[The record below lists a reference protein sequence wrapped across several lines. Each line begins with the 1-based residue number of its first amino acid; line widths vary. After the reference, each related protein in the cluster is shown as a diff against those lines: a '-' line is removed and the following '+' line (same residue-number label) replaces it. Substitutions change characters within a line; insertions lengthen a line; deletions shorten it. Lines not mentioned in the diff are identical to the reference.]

1 MTREDADDGQAGTTP
16 MTSHDGPSA
25 GQPLAARRRPQA
37 VSGGAVAL
45 AIFGAV
51 LIAGIWLDIAV
62 RVRTERAEAIATE
75 TSKNNNLALALE
87 VQTNQRIR
95 SIDQFLVLMRH
106 QYETPPPRVP
116 FAVLVAP
123 ALASEAG
130 ITLIAALD
138 ERGDVIEAYTDYAP
152 TNATDRPMF
161 QFHRQNR
168 SRDLLVSPPV
178 LGRIS
183 GKWVITLTRRV
194 NKSDGS
200 FGGLVVIS
208 VEPSYLMALFEKTAL
223 GPQDVVSQVLETGVT
238 LARRRGDTTSFGED
252 IAGSQLMQEYARQPI
267 GSYVGPGGVD
277 GHVRVFSYRKLAD
290 YPVIATVGTSEAAAL
305 TPATARA
312 RSYRLL
318 ATLLSVAIGVVCAS
332 GMVLLARQ
340 QRVNRRLLEQA
351 WLLDEAQDAIVVSDL
366 DRRIT
371 YWNRSAERLYG
382 WPAREVA
389 GRAVTDLLYAAD
401 RSGVDA
407 ALAAVEQHGA
417 WLGELQPV
425 ARDGRRVVAQ
435 SRWTLVRDADGAPLS
450 ILTIDTDMTE
460 RRQLEQQFY
469 RAQRLE
475 SIGTLAGGIAHD
487 LNNVLTPIMLAN
499 EILRAQATDDDTRYL
514 LGQIGDS
521 ARRGAEMVGQVLSF
535 ARGQEGRR
543 GEVQVQALVDGVAR
557 IARDTLPKN
566 IEVLTRVAP
575 AVPALVG
582 DATQFQQVLLNL
594 CVNARDAMPD
604 GGRLAISAD
613 SMALPALGEPL
624 LGDMAAGTYV
634 VLQVEDTGEG
644 IPQDAL
650 ERIFDPFF
658 TTKAPGKGTGLG
670 LSTSLTIVRKHGGQ
684 IRVYSEPGRGTRFR
698 VYLPAPGSTPT
709 AAAPAI
715 EQPLPRGHGETVL
728 VVDDEPE
735 IRTLTRH
742 VLDTAG
748 YRVLVAVNGADAL
761 AQYEQHRS
769 EIAVVVTD
777 MMMPVLGG
785 DELLRALQQLN
796 PAVRVIAV
804 SGISANEAV
813 ARAAGP
819 EGTTFLAKPFTAA
832 ALLQALHEVLAPTRP

>member
-1 MTREDADDGQAGTTP
+1 MTG
-16 MTSHDGPSA
+16 HDGPSS
-25 GQPLAARRRPQA
+25 GRPLSARRRPPS
-37 VSGGAVAL
+37 VSGGAAAL

-51 LIAGIWLDIAV
+51 LIAGVWLDIAA
-62 RVRTERAEAIATE
+62 RVRSERAEAIAVE
-75 TSKNNNLALALE
+75 TIKNTNLALALE

-95 SIDQFLVLMRH
+95 SIDQFLLLMCH
-106 QYETPPPRVP
+106 QYEQPPPRVP
-116 FAVLVAP
+116 LSALVAP
-123 ALASEAG
+123 AFPDSTG
-130 ITLIAALD
+130 ITLIAALN
-138 ERGDVIEAYTDYAP
+138 EHGDVVEALTDYAP
-152 TNATDRPMF
+152 ANATDRPMF
-161 QFHRQNR
+161 QFHLGND
-168 SRDLLVSPPV
+168 SRDLHIAAPV
-178 LGRIS
+178 FGGIS

-194 NKSDGS
+194 NKPDGA
-200 FGGLVVIS
+200 FGGLVVFS
-208 VEPSYLMALFEKTAL
+208 VEPSYLTVLFDKTTL
-223 GPQDVVSQVLETGVT
+223 GSQDVVSQVLDTGIT
-238 LARRRGDTTSFGED
+238 LARRHGDSTSFGED
-252 IAGSQLMQEYARQPI
+252 ISDSQLMREFARQPVGTYI
-267 GSYVGPGGVD
+267 GPGGVD

-290 YPVIATVGTSEAAAL
+290 YPVIATVGTSEEAVL
-305 TPATARA
+305 TPATERA

-318 ATLLSVAIGVVCAS
+318 ATLLSVGIGTVCGA
-332 GMVLLARQ
+332 GIVLLGRQ

-382 WPAREVA
+382 WPATEVA

-401 RSGVDA
+401 RTGVDV

-435 SRWTLVRDADGAPLS
+435 SRWTLVRDAGGAPLS

-499 EILRAQATDDDTRYL
+499 EILCAQATDDDTRYL

-543 GEVQVQALVDGVAR
+543 GEVPVQPLVDGVAR

-566 IEVLTRVAP
+566 IEILTRVAP
-575 AVPALVG
+575 AVPAVVG

-594 CVNARDAMPD
+594 CVNARDAMPN
-604 GGRLAISAD
+604 GGRLTISAD
-613 SMALPALGEPL
+613 SMALPAPGEPL
-624 LGDMAAGTYV
+624 LGDMAAGTFV

-684 IRVYSEPGRGTRFR
+684 IRVYSELGRGTRFR

-709 AAAPAI
+709 AAAPAV
-715 EQPLPRGHGETVL
+715 ERPLPRGHGETVL
-728 VVDDEPE
+728 VVDDEAE

-748 YRVLVAVNGADAL
+748 YRVLVAINGADAL

-785 DELLRALQQLN
+785 GELLRALQQLN

>member
-1 MTREDADDGQAGTTP
+1 MANVQRD
-16 MTSHDGPSA
+16 
-25 GQPLAARRRPQA
+25 RPQA
-37 VSGGAVAL
+37 GRSGAARLRPAAISAGGLAL
-45 AIFGAV
+45 AAFGAV
-51 LIAGIWLDIAV
+51 LIAGIWLDVVA

-75 TSKNNNLALALE
+75 TIKNTNLALALE

-95 SIDQFLVLMRH
+95 SLDQFLLLMRH
-106 QYETPPPRVP
+106 QYEGPQPRVP
-116 FAVLVAP
+116 FSALVAP
-123 ALASEAG
+123 AFPDTTG
-130 ITLIAALD
+130 ITLMAALN
-138 ERGDVIEAYTDYAP
+138 EHGNVVEALTDYAP

-161 QFHRQNR
+161 QFHRRND
-168 SRDLLVSPPV
+168 SRDLHVGPPV
-178 LGRIS
+178 YGRIS

-194 NKSDGS
+194 NKPDGT
-200 FGGLVVIS
+200 FGGLVLIS

-223 GPQDVVSQVLETGVT
+223 GPQDVVSQVLENGVT
-238 LARRRGDTTSFGED
+238 LARRLGNATSFGED
-252 IAGSQLMQEYARQPI
+252 IGGSQLMREYARQPI

-305 TPATARA
+305 APATGRA

-318 ATLLSVAIGVVCAS
+318 ATLLSLAIGVVCTS
-332 GMVLLARQ
+332 GVVLLARQ

-366 DRRIT
+366 DHRIT

-382 WPAREVA
+382 WPAGEVA
-389 GRAVTDLLYAAD
+389 GRAVADVLYGAD
-401 RSGVDA
+401 RTGVDA

-417 WLGELQPV
+417 WLGELQPM

-499 EILRAQATDDDTRYL
+499 DILRQRASDDDTRYL

-535 ARGQEGRR
+535 ARGQDGRS
-543 GEVQVQALVDGVAR
+543 GEVPVPPLVDGVAR
-557 IARDTLPKN
+557 IVRDSLPKN
-566 IEVLTRVAP
+566 IEIVTRVAP
-575 AVPALVG
+575 AAPAVVG
-582 DATQFQQVLLNL
+582 DATQFEQVLLNL

-604 GGRLAISAD
+604 GGRLTIAAD
-613 SMALPALGEPL
+613 TIALPAQGEPL
-624 LGDMAAGTYV
+624 LGDMAAGSYV

-644 IPQDAL
+644 IPPEAI

-698 VYLPAPGSTPT
+698 VYLPAHGTAAP
-709 AAAPAI
+709 AAAPVV
-715 EQPLPRGHGETVL
+715 EPPLPRGHGETVL

-735 IRTLTRH
+735 IRALTSH
-742 VLDTAG
+742 LLQAAG
-748 YRVLVAVNGADAL
+748 YDVLTAVDGADAL
-761 AQYEQHRS
+761 ARYQQHRAG
-769 EIAVVVTD
+769 IAVVVTD

-785 DELLRALQQLN
+785 DALLRALRQID

-819 EGTTFLAKPFTAA
+819 ETIMFLAKPFTAA
-832 ALLQALHEVLAPTRP
+832 ALLQALHDVLAPARP